1 MTRFD
6 AISDD
11 FDASVPVG
19 ETPRARCPYC
29 ERPFRAADLCALH
42 IGQVHREECTEAER
56 EDYDDAYDAESDAL
70 FLFQLKAVAM
80 LVVLSLGLTYTYAVV
95 WT

>member
-1 MTRFD
+1 MTPPATVSEEFD
-6 AISDD
+6 P
-11 FDASVPVG
+11 SVPAD

-42 IGQVHREECTEAER
+42 IGQVHREECTDAEH
-56 EDYDDAYDAESDAL
+56 EDYEEAYDAESDAL
-70 FLFQLKAVAM
+70 FLFQLKAIAA
-80 LVVLSLGLTYTYAVV
+80 LVFLSLGFTYTYAIV